1 MDAMNLLQSVALLG
15 LLASAVFFDVRERRI
30 PNSVTGP
37 GLLLGLL
44 LAAVAEGGFPG
55 SALAGAGVALAVTFP
70 LVILGG
76 LGAGDA
82 KLLTAVGAY
91 VGLGGLL
98 PVLVFGGIGG
108 GVMALASA
116 IRRGAILGVLVNM
129 KNLLLYHVTLG
140 RRGHRIR
147 LDSPGAATIPYGV
160 AIAAGALAAWF
171 FPAALPG
178 IL

>member
-1 MDAMNLLQSVALLG
+1 MDAMNVLQSAALLG

-30 PNSVTGP
+30 PNLVTGP
-37 GLLLGLL
+37 GLLVGLV
-44 LAAVAEGGFPG
+44 LAAFAEGGFPG
-55 SALAGAGVALAVTFP
+55 SALAGAGVALAATFP

-98 PVLVFGGIGG
+98 PVLVFGGIAGG
-108 GVMALASA
+108 IMALASA
-116 IRRGAILGVLVNM
+116 VRRGAILGVLVNM
-129 KNLLLYHVTLG
+129 KNLLLHHVTLG

-160 AIAAGALAAWF
+160 AISAGALVAWF
-171 FPAALPG
+171 FPAAIPG